1 MSSPDY
7 RLNEAENKIWK
18 EILRKLKFNDFE
30 ADMKTLNGVPDKNR
44 PVIYKMFQTLYIA
57 YQKSVTDKARLKLV
71 HNHELKKQKVEF
83 LQNQVKLL
91 GEQQKQHQD
100 TLVKQQQQQLQ
111 HHETQFG
118 AILVKLDSITEAQK
132 EPEFSTDVY
141 NVETGKTEKKFI
153 SKEQLLKLHATTLRI
168 ANKKRRTAEGQKDE
182 LAKRVKIAE
191 DELAKKVKIAK
202 DKLERYTG
210 EYKKYAHHIK
220 EEAIK
225 DKAEIKSL
233 KDTLQQFKSL
243 AQNT

>member
-57 YQKSVTDKARLKLV
+57 YQKSVTDKARLKLD
-71 HNHELKKQKVEF
+71 HNHELKKQEVEF

-132 EPEFSTDVY
+132 EPEFTTDVH
-141 NVETGKTEKKFI
+141 NLETGGIEKKSI
-153 SKEQLLKLHATTLRI
+153 SKENFVALHTAELTI
-168 ANKKRRTAEGQKDE
+168 ANKKRKTAEGQKDE
-182 LAKRVKIAE
+182 LSKRVKIAE
-191 DELAKKVKIAK
+191 DKEKGSKQQLEQLNHLYSNRLRDFRLLEDLNKI
-202 DKLERYTG
+202 
-210 EYKKYAHHIK
+210 
-220 EEAIK
+220 
-225 DKAEIKSL
+225 EINSL
-233 KDTLQQFKSL
+233 KASLQEFKSL

>member
-7 RLNEAENKIWK
+7 RLNDAEKKIWK
-18 EILRKLKFNDFE
+18 EISRKLKFNDFE

-44 PVIYKMFQTLYIA
+44 PVIYKMLLTLYIA
-57 YQKSVTDKARLKLV
+57 SQKSVTDKARLKLEYD
-71 HNHELKKQKVEF
+71 NELKKQKVEF

-91 GEQQKQHQD
+91 GEQQTQHQD
-100 TLVKQQQQQLQ
+100 TLVKQQQQLLQ
-111 HHETQFG
+111 HHEIQFG
-118 AILVKLDSITEAQK
+118 AIFDKLDTITEPQK

-153 SKEQLLKLHATTLRI
+153 SKEKFLTLHTTELTI
-168 ANKKRRTAEGQKDE
+168 ANKKRKTAEGQKDE
-182 LAKRVKIAE
+182 LAKKVKIAE
-191 DELAKKVKIAK
+191 D
-202 DKLERYTG
+202 KLEGYMG
-210 EYKKYAHHIK
+210 QYKKYVHHAK